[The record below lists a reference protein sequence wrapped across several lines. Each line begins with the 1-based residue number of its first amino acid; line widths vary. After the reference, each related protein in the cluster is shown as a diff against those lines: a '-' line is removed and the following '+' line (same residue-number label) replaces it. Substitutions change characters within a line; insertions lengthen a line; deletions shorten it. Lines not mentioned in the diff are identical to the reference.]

1 MTDFDK
7 NKLRRLDVTL
17 LLIFLGILRHGKASL
32 VANEL
37 GLTAP
42 SISHAL
48 SRLRDIFEDPL
59 FLRRPH
65 GLEPTAFARA
75 IEPDIRKALE
85 ALQASLAGPD
95 AFDPGSSTAHVRLS
109 ARDSEVS
116 ATLPDALCR
125 MFEQAPNLSLTVQ
138 ALPARAAVKELLDG
152 ALDLAIGF
160 FNTVHPD
167 LDATPLRAESYLVA
181 GRAGHPLL
189 QAPLT
194 LETYL
199 MADHALVASDA
210 SRHGIVDDKLAESGQ
225 ARRVVLS
232 LPQFMPTLAVLSRS
246 NLIATLPARLVQHHA
261 DKLDLVA
268 LPPPLA
274 LRSFEIKLLR
284 HRRDLRNPAVTW
296 CLEQITKSVQAG
308 GYQPVTR
315 GPTTPARL

>member
-1 MTDFDK
+1 MVEFEK
-7 NKLRRLDVTL
+7 NKLRRLDVAL
-17 LLIFLGILRHGKASL
+17 LLIFLGILRHGKASS
-32 VANEL
+32 VADEL

-48 SRLRDIFEDPL
+48 ARLRDIFDDPL

-75 IEPDIRKALE
+75 IEPDIRRAVE

-95 AFDPGSSTAHVRLS
+95 AFDPKISTAHVRLS
-109 ARDSEVS
+109 ARDSEVA

-125 MFEQAPNLSLTVQ
+125 MFERAPNLSLSVQ
-138 ALPARAAVKELLDG
+138 ALPSQAAVRGLLEG
-152 ALDLAIGF
+152 ALDLAVGF
-160 FNTVHPD
+160 FGQSHED
-167 LDATPLRAESYLVA
+167 LETTSLRTESYLVA

-199 MADHALVASDA
+199 EADHALVASDA

-246 NLIATLPARLVQHHA
+246 NLIATLPARLVDRHA
-261 DKLDLVA
+261 QRFDLVA
-268 LPPPLA
+268 MEPPLA
-274 LRSFEIKLLR
+274 LRSFDIRLLR
-284 HRRDLRNPAVTW
+284 HKRDLRNPAVTW
-296 CLEQITKSVQAG
+296 CLEQIVQSV
-308 GYQPVTR
+308 
-315 GPTTPARL
+315 